1 MVLAMVLT
9 RFVWL
14 KGCFHISRATIDTYQ
29 VFDPRALELANG
41 LTTINGSLGEK
52 QFYVSESFK
61 VTSEFTLL
69 LLDWH

>member
-41 LTTINGSLGEK
+41 FTTINGSLGE
-52 QFYVSESFK
+52 SSFM
-61 VTSEFTLL
+61 
-69 LLDWH
+69 